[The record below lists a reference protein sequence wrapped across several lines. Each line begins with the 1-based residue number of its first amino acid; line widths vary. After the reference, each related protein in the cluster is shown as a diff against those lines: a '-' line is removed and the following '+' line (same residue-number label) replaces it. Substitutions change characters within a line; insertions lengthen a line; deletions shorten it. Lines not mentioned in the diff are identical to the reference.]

1 MAGHHLVLGKLVDF
15 IKGVTLEDTHDERY
29 RQKIARILVA
39 EKGFEKTDID
49 PRLKLRV
56 AAGDKR
62 AVVIIDFVVKPV
74 DPICM
79 IIKYGPGS
87 IVTSP
92 VTVSGIADPTFE
104 QTLVVRILLTDN
116 TVLALEPT
124 IIQADLGERGRY
136 SVDVPF
142 QVESTTQGFIQVF
155 AESARDGGITH
166 LSTMGVALAPSG
178 PETIV
183 PGQFLPEQIWIQS
196 PVLGQTVSGGVVR
209 VQGFALASFEQ
220 TLVIDVYDAS
230 GNLVGSKPT
239 MTHAPDLG
247 LPGPF
252 DDTVSYI
259 VGSTGPG
266 RIVVRDPS
274 VAFVGDYHIAS
285 VEITLEP

>member
-1 MAGHHLVLGKLVDF
+1 MRAARMILLGVL
-15 IKGVTLEDTHDERY
+15 
-29 RQKIARILVA
+29 AILVISCA
-39 EKGFEKTDID
+39 ITPPTTFPTSTASPTETNTPPSPPDDNRTPI
-49 PRLKLRV
+49 
-56 AAGDKR
+56 
-62 AVVIIDFVVKPV
+62 VIVPETPV
-74 DPICM
+74 ETVEPTPDRPDEAIL
-79 IIKYGPGS
+79 ILFPGPGS

>member
-1 MAGHHLVLGKLVDF
+1 
-15 IKGVTLEDTHDERY
+15 VTVPEAPIASVEPTPDRPDE
-29 RQKIARILVA
+29 AILIL
-39 EKGFEKTDID
+39 F
-49 PRLKLRV
+49 P
-56 AAGDKR
+56 
-62 AVVIIDFVVKPV
+62 
-74 DPICM
+74 
-79 IIKYGPGS
+79 GPGS

-116 TVLALEPT
+116 TELALEPT
-124 IIQADLGERGRY
+124 IIQADLGERGRF
-136 SVDVPF
+136 SVDVAF
-142 QVESTTQGFIQVF
+142 EVESTVQGFIQVF
-155 AESARDGGITH
+155 EESARDGGITH

-196 PVLGQTVSGGVVR
+196 PSLGQTVSGGVVR

-252 DDTVSYI
+252 DDTVSYS
-259 VGSTGPG
+259 VGNTGPG

>member
-1 MAGHHLVLGKLVDF
+1 MPETPVATVEP
-15 IKGVTLEDTHDERY
+15 TPERPDE
-29 RQKIARILVA
+29 AILIL
-39 EKGFEKTDID
+39 F
-49 PRLKLRV
+49 P
-56 AAGDKR
+56 
-62 AVVIIDFVVKPV
+62 
-74 DPICM
+74 
-79 IIKYGPGS
+79 GPSS

-92 VTVSGIADPTFE
+92 VIVSGIADPTFE

-124 IIQADLGERGRY
+124 IIQADWGERGRF

-142 QVESTTQGFIQVF
+142 DVESATQGFIQVF

-166 LSTMGVALAPSG
+166 LSTVGVALAPSG

-196 PVLGQTVSGGVVR
+196 PVLGQTVSGGFVR

-252 DDTVSYI
+252 DDTVSYA